1 MAVALALGVL
11 YFEATDK
18 FKLPRVEERSA
29 MYLPSAPVTGRASQ
43 IVVRL
48 TEVKPS
54 ADAGGIEAK
63 SNWTLT
69 IVIALIAVFV
79 MLLSAMGIYAL
90 MSFTVARRTREIGIR
105 IALGAGPQS
114 IVWAM
119 FRRAFLQ
126 LGAGLVVGSALAA
139 LAGMESPT
147 QRWMLLGANVL
158 MLCVGLA
165 ACALPV
171 RRALRVDPVVALRME

>member
-1 MAVALALGVL
+1 
-11 YFEATDK
+11 
-18 FKLPRVEERSA
+18 

-48 TEVKPS
+48 TDVSAMETVAQRLRRIAAEVDPTLRLTDVKPL
-54 ADAGGIEAK
+54 ADAGGGEAA

-69 IVIALIAVFV
+69 IVAGLISGFV

-105 IALGAGPQS
+105 MALGAGPRS
-114 IVWAM
+114 IVWGM

-126 LGAGLVVGSALAA
+126 LGAGLVVGSSIAA
-139 LAGMESPT
+139 LAGLESPT